1 MGCGLRGAV
10 LSCIVV
16 AMIDHRKSRLSLLT
30 KGAALVGIG
39 MAAACAKEPGPVN
52 GPDPN
57 AVRMGATAE
66 PAAADAATSPAIAPT
81 NSPAASAAVRPD
93 AVLPTAVDAGSPV
106 KPTINSPP
114 SAFSGPISSPP
125 PVDAGALIK
134 RPIMNAP
141 PKAMPQ

>member
-1 MGCGLRGAV
+1 
-10 LSCIVV
+10 
-16 AMIDHRKSRLSLLT
+16 MIDHRKSRLSLLT
-30 KGAALVGIG
+30 KGAALVGLG

-57 AVRMGATAE
+57 AIRIGATAE
-66 PAAADAATSPAIAPT
+66 PAAADAATAPAIAPT

-93 AVLPTAVDAGSPV
+93 AVLPVAVDAGPAIKPHINAPSP
-106 KPTINSPP
+106 SF
-114 SAFSGPISSPP
+114 SAPVNAPP
-125 PVDAGALIK
+125 PVDAGGLIK